1 MYEDYEAM
9 KENLSRINKNI
20 LKNGLPK
27 EFSPLVFAVT
37 GTGRVAHGI
46 IEVLE

>member
-1 MYEDYEAM
+1 MYEDYGAM
-9 KENLSRINKNI
+9 KETLLRLKNNI
-20 LKNGLPK
+20 IKNGLPK

-37 GTGRVAHGI
+37 GTGRVAQGI